1 MKTTKWRI
9 LIADDHTVVRMGLSA
24 LLGCQGDIEVVGES
38 TNGAEAVERTKLLK
52 PDVVIMDLSM
62 PILNGAAA
70 TRKIRESAPETRVL
84 VLTSFGSS
92 GELVTAVR
100 NGATGVLMKDASNDE
115 LLSALRT
122 VAAGGRVIPREVER
136 ALADDSGTT
145 ALTPRQLDVLR
156 AASNGF
162 SSEEIAKTF
171 GITSDCVKKH
181 FTVIF
186 EKLGV
191 ANRTEAVAL
200 ALRKGLA

>member
-24 LLGCQGDIEVVGES
+24 LLGCQGDIEVVGEA